1 MGMDEAR
8 GYEAQF
14 EALGEVEVNDRVER
28 RYYEGAER
36 AYAMRWLND
45 KAMARLTGASFL
57 AAPVAAELAALARR
71 SRRAGRWA
79 MASAAVAGLVTVAN
93 IGFVAYAQIEA
104 HDEIKKHDAELAAV
118 AAREQHR
125 LAALAA
131 ARRAAGANHLE
142 AAAAPIPDAS
152 QPAPI
157 TAR

>member
-1 MGMDEAR
+1 MDEAR

-14 EALGEVEVNDRVER
+14 EALGEVEVYDRVER

-57 AAPVAAELAALARR
+57 AAPVAAELAALARH
-71 SRRAGRWA
+71 SRRSGRWA
-79 MASAAVAGLVTVAN
+79 MISAAIAGVVTVAN
-93 IGFVAYAQIEA
+93 IGFVAYAQIQA
-104 HDEIKKHDAELAAV
+104 HNEVKKHDAEI
-118 AAREQHR
+118 AAREQQR

-131 ARRAAGANHLE
+131 ARRPATAPHVSAAGAPL
-142 AAAAPIPDAS
+142 PGDS

-157 TAR
+157 AIR

>member
-1 MGMDEAR
+1 MDEAR

-57 AAPVAAELAALARR
+57 AAPVAAELAALARH
-71 SRRAGRWA
+71 SRRSGRWA
-79 MASAAVAGLVTVAN
+79 MISAAVAGVVTVAN
-93 IGFVAYAQIEA
+93 IGFVAYAQIQA
-104 HDEIKKHDAELAAV
+104 HNEVKKHDAELAA
-118 AAREQHR
+118 REQQR

-131 ARRAAGANHLE
+131 ARRTAQGARINAGGPPLS
-142 AAAAPIPDAS
+142 PDS
-152 QPAPI
+152 TPAPI
-157 TAR
+157 AVR